1 MLALLVVV
9 VVYACTF
16 VGCNERLDGGAK
28 AGFFAVLAV
37 VVAVVGL
44 LGWVLS

>member
-1 MLALLVVV
+1 MLAIGIVF

-28 AGFFAVLAV
+28 GGFFVTWACIVGVVSLLAWIT
-37 VVAVVGL
+37 G
-44 LGWVLS
+44 